1 MPRPL
6 PVFLSVFIASGACER
21 APAEPHA
28 RAPTAPEAPGSP
40 PTLDE
45 AARRLGAALDASVGA
60 VVPVAAPAPPGAR
73 VVGFTRGGMPAAALV
88 DADGAFV
95 GRDGAER
102 ALAAW
107 SARGETPDPD
117 TLARMVGAL
126 VYPGAAVLS
135 GAQARAIDGG
145 GGERGPGPALA
156 SHPGG
161 GRVLTFSFVIPEG
174 RRGAG
179 LHVARWRWTDSG
191 LLIEA
196 SPHPERR

>member
-6 PVFLSVFIASGACER
+6 PLLLAVFIASGACER
-21 APAEPHA
+21 APAEPRA
-28 RAPTAPEAPGSP
+28 RAPRVPGPPGAP
-40 PTLDE
+40 PTLGE
-45 AARRLGAALDASVGA
+45 AARRLGAALDAAAGA
-60 VVPVAAPAPPGAR
+60 VVPVEAPAPPGAR
-73 VVGFTRGGMPAAALV
+73 VVAFTRGGMPAAALV
-88 DADGAFV
+88 DAEGAFV

-107 SARGETPDPD
+107 SARGETPDPG
-117 TLARMVGAL
+117 TLARTVGAL
-126 VYPGAAVLS
+126 VYPGARVLT
-135 GAQARAIDGG
+135 GAEARGIDAGS
-145 GGERGPGPALA
+145 GERGPGPAMV

>member
-6 PVFLSVFIASGACER
+6 PLLLTVFIVSGACER
-21 APAEPHA
+21 APAEPQV
-28 RAPTAPEAPGSP
+28 RAPTVPGAPGSP
-40 PTLDE
+40 PTLAE
-45 AARRLGAALDASVGA
+45 AARRLGAALDAAVGE
-60 VVPVAAPAPPGAR
+60 VVPVGAPAPPGAR

-88 DADGAFV
+88 DADRAYV

-102 ALAAW
+102 ALAMW
-107 SARGETPDPD
+107 SARGETPDPG
-117 TLARMVGAL
+117 TLARTVGAL
-126 VYPGAAVLS
+126 VYPGAAVLT
-135 GAQARAIDGG
+135 GAEARAPDGST
-145 GGERGPGPALA
+145 GERGPRPALV

-161 GRVLTFSFVIPEG
+161 GRVLTFSIVIPEG
-174 RRGAG
+174 GRGAG